1 MSLRIYCI
9 LFLGS
14 IFWLLS
20 TQLLAQKYPVFADKG
35 MVVSTHHLAS
45 KVGKD
50 ILKQGGNAIDA
61 AVATG
66 FALAVVNPGA
76 GNIGGGG
83 FMVIRMAD
91 GMATTVDYRE
101 KAPLAAH
108 EKLFVDADGK
118 YIPGGGHE
126 GYTAVG
132 VPGTVAG
139 LTLALEKYG
148 TMSLQTVIAP
158 AIRLAQDGFPL
169 SHVLVREFKF
179 LKKYFDKYPAS
190 KRSFYKADGS
200 FYEPGD
206 VWIQADLAASLMRI
220 SEKGRDGF
228 YKGKTAEIME
238 KVMAANGGLITRED
252 MARYQAVI
260 RRPIQNQYRGYTI
273 YSMAPPS
280 SGGITLSLMLNIL
293 EGYDLSEMGH
303 NSAQYIHVV
312 AEAMR
317 RGFSQRALHLGDPDF
332 NPDMP
337 VARLISQEFADD
349 MRGTIDPY
357 QASESSPTEFEWAY
371 ESEETTHYS
380 VVDAAGNAVSN
391 TFTLEHYYGSKIVL
405 DGGGFLLN
413 NEMGDF
419 NPVPGQTNDRGRI
432 GTPPNIIKPEKRMLS
447 SMTPTIVTK
456 DDKNFL
462 VIGSPGG
469 RTIINTVLQTILNV
483 IDFDM
488 TMFEAINAGRI
499 HHQWLPDAIRMEKW
513 ATTKDSERWLEIM
526 GHDIQRRHTMGR
538 AMGILIDP
546 ETGVRQGASDPR
558 SPDGAAVGY

>member
-1 MSLRIYCI
+1 MTLRLRFLI
-9 LFLGS
+9 LSTCLAFLLPTS
-14 IFWLLS
+14 LLS
-20 TQLLAQKYPVFADKG
+20 QKHPVSADKG

-45 KVGKD
+45 EVGRD

-108 EKLFVDADGK
+108 EKLYMDEDGN
-118 YIPGGGHE
+118 YIPGSGHE

-148 TMSLQTVIAP
+148 TLPLKTVIAP
-158 AIRLAQDGFPL
+158 AIRLAEEGFTL
-169 SHVLVREFKF
+169 SHALVREFRN
-179 LKKYFDKYPAS
+179 LKKHFDKYPAS
-190 KRSFYKADGS
+190 KRAFYKSDGSFYKA
-200 FYEPGD
+200 GD
-206 VWIQADLAASLMRI
+206 IWIQADLAASLQRI
-220 SEKGRDGF
+220 SENGRDGF

-238 KVMAANGGLITRED
+238 KVMKANGGLITRKD
-252 MARYQAVI
+252 MAKYQAVI
-260 RRPIQNQYRGYTI
+260 RQPIENDYRGYTI

-280 SGGITLSLMLNIL
+280 SGGVTLSIMLNIL

-317 RGFSQRALHLGDPDF
+317 RGFSKRAQHLGDPDF
-332 NPDMP
+332 NPQMP
-337 VARLISQEFADD
+337 VARLISQEFADEI
-349 MRGTIDPY
+349 RASIDRF
-357 QASESSPTEFEWAY
+357 QASESSPDNFEWAH

-391 TFTLEHYYGSKIVL
+391 TFTLEYYYGSRIVL
-405 DGGGFLLN
+405 DGAGFLLN

-419 NPVPGQTNDRGRI
+419 NPVPGQTTRKGRI

-447 SMTPTIVTK
+447 SMTPTIVAK
-456 DDKNFL
+456 DGKNFL

-483 IDFDM
+483 VEFDM

-526 GHDIQRRHTMGR
+526 GHKIQRRRTMGR
-538 AMGILIDP
+538 AMGIMIEP